1 MLMNIAKASLWISF
15 KALEI
20 EVEKLKWILREK
32 SVIDTLMEKEKVDIL
47 RIEPLVLLVLLKT
60 DLNLL
65 DQKIDGVQIKI
76 CVLPQSLYTFS
87 ILFIYRMYLISM
99 H

>member
-32 SVIDTLMEKEKVDIL
+32 SVIDMLMEKEKVDIL

>member
-1 MLMNIAKASLWISF
+1 MNIAKASLWISF

-65 DQKIDGVQIKI
+65 DQKIDVFK
-76 CVLPQSLYTFS
+76 
-87 ILFIYRMYLISM
+87 
-99 H
+99 

>member
-1 MLMNIAKASLWISF
+1 MNIAKASLWISF

-32 SVIDTLMEKEKVDIL
+32 SVIDMLMEKEKVDIL

-99 H
+99 Y

>member
-32 SVIDTLMEKEKVDIL
+32 SVIDMLMEKEKVDIL

-99 H
+99 Y

>member
-1 MLMNIAKASLWISF
+1 MNIAKASLWISF

-32 SVIDTLMEKEKVDIL
+32 SVIDMLMEKEKVDIL

-87 ILFIYRMYLISM
+87 IFFIYRMYLISM

>member
-1 MLMNIAKASLWISF
+1 MNIAKASLWISF

-32 SVIDTLMEKEKVDIL
+32 SVIDMLMEKEKVDIL
-47 RIEPLVLLVLLKT
+47 RIEPLVLLKT

-87 ILFIYRMYLISM
+87 ILFMYRMYLISM
-99 H
+99 Y

>member
-1 MLMNIAKASLWISF
+1 MNIAKASLWISF

-32 SVIDTLMEKEKVDIL
+32 SVIDMLMEKEKVDIL
-47 RIEPLVLLVLLKT
+47 RTEPLVLLVLLKT

-99 H
+99 Y